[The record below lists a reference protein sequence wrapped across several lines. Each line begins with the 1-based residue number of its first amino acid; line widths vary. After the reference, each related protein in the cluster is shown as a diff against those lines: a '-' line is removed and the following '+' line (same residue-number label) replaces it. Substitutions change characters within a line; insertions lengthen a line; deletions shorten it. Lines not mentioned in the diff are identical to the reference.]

1 MMIKVCRC
9 GMDMNYPQN
18 WSWLLMIAAIVW
30 WFHIPDGVTL
40 EVEFASAASR
50 PPGVLTSFIL
60 VLLALAG
67 PHGLLPSWRL
77 LRVIEFLK
85 QFVLKAK
92 ATQLWLPLARS
103 QSLSHSLSLPVLCSQ
118 GLVLVLI
125 KAVSFCVLPA
135 FFHSLLWAE
144 RKQPHRGKR
153 NEEVT
158 KSRVWREQ
166 ILCYSAIQPVG
177 GNMQLASKGQMPGIG
192 SLYGAVWCLLPLQ
205 SFHPPTP
212 SLLLLLLLP
221 PCWGVWFEGVLGGKP
236 VCSLPGCKSRAQ
248 PVEAHL

>member
-1 MMIKVCRC
+1 M
-9 GMDMNYPQN
+9 
-18 WSWLLMIAAIVW
+18 WSLRAPSLRA
-30 WFHIPDGVTL
+30 HQGV
-40 EVEFASAASR
+40 V
-50 PPGVLTSFIL
+50 TSFIL
-60 VLLALAG
+60 VLLALPG
-67 PHGLLPSWRL
+67 PHGLLPSRRL
-77 LRVIEFLK
+77 RRVIEFLK

-144 RKQPHRGKR
+144 RKQPHGGKR

-158 KSRVWREQ
+158 KSRVWKEQ
-166 ILCYSAIQPVG
+166 VLCYSAIQPVG
-177 GNMQLASKGQMPGIG
+177 GGNMRLASKGQMPGIG

-205 SFHPPTP
+205 SFRPYAQLAPSTAAPTLLGRLVWRGP
-212 SLLLLLLLP
+212 GRQTSLLAA
-221 PCWGVWFEGVLGGKP
+221 WV
-236 VCSLPGCKSRAQ
+236 
-248 PVEAHL
+248 